1 MTTTLASPPDSRG
14 RLIVAQIKHNHRK
27 SNTVRAELLDLIA
40 DFDELDLARSFG
52 ASSTAS
58 WLERELRYPTS
69 TAYEYVSVAR
79 KLRVYRGLFH
89 FFRAGVIDY
98 TTVRFLL
105 RYVNHENQDQ
115 LIELATTL
123 CFAELEKALAG
134 GETDKDKPDAPFFNA
149 RKRKDGCLE
158 GDFLLPPVIGEAL
171 LAALKIAQLA
181 AEGITDSGEAIDSDA
196 FIAELVNALNGAESD
211 DPDTDGEE
219 PEKEP
224 EEAGGFDIGFDD
236 FETDAAGD
244 DQESWSEE
252 VNLGPV
258 PEIEEACP
266 GEQTKR
272 SSEISLRTIRGLPSR
287 YGPPVKADMYDAFV
301 TMINM
306 VRTFPHPATRAPGAQ
321 VTVML
326 TEDGKAWMPSNPQ
339 APSKVVQSYVANA
352 MVRGHL
358 LDSRGL
364 TMHFGRSRRFAS
376 DGQIQALLSV
386 WGHQCAMPG
395 CTHSRFLEIHH
406 IREWAEGGKT
416 DISNLIPL
424 CSSCHSKVSHGIARI
439 VENGPVLEFSFLD
452 GSRFISTNRSLPESA
467 SFELIEHRDDPS
479 FA

>member
-1 MTTTLASPPDSRG
+1 MTTTVASPPNSQG

-79 KLRVYRGLFH
+79 KLRVYRALFH
-89 FFRAGVIDY
+89 FFRAGAIDY

-105 RYVNHENQDQ
+105 RYINHENQDQ

-134 GETDKDKPDAPFFNA
+134 GDTDKDKPDAPYFNA

-181 AEGITDSGEAIDSDA
+181 AEGITEGGEAFDNEA
-196 FIAELVNALNGAESD
+196 FIAELVDALSGSESSGR
-211 DPDTDGEE
+211 DTDAEE
-219 PEKEP
+219 PDED
-224 EEAGGFDIGFDD
+224 AYLDFDD
-236 FETDAAGD
+236 GLGDTEPNGDGGD
-244 DQESWSEE
+244 DDSWTEE
-252 VNLGPV
+252 VNLGPG
-258 PEIEEACP
+258 PDIEEACP

-339 APSKVVQSYVANA
+339 TPSKAIESYVANA

-364 TMHFGRSRRFAS
+364 TMHFGRARRFAS
-376 DGQIQALLSV
+376 DGQIHALLSV

-406 IREWAEGGKT
+406 IREWSEGGKT
-416 DISNLIPL
+416 DIGNLIPL

-439 VENGPVLEFSFLD
+439 VENGPELEFSFLD
-452 GSRFISTNRSLPESA
+452 GSRFISRNRVLPEVA
-467 SFELIEHRDDPS
+467 SFELVEHRDDPS